1 MLSPIL
7 MTFDAFYGQVN
18 SRPTVIV
25 SDLYTWI
32 WNADLFQSG
41 IHNFRIEQSFAT
53 SSKIRPDFSNKK
65 SFRIEVTKKSLFTK
79 SVRLNSY
86 SWMKKKNQKDSD
98 NFWHRKFT
106 LKVQFLHFMTR
117 WQSYVG
123 KASWDAYNQGG
134 WLDSIR
140 LFEKNWIAEGVPS
153 KVNDSIEH

>member
-41 IHNFRIEQSFAT
+41 IRNFRIEQSFAT

-86 SWMKKKNQKDSD
+86 SSMKKKKI
-98 NFWHRKFT
+98 RKIENWLWNLVHELPCGESNLFR
-106 LKVQFLHFMTR
+106 LL
-117 WQSYVG
+117 YLVG
-123 KASWDAYNQGG
+123 S
-134 WLDSIR
+134 R
-140 LFEKNWIAEGVPS
+140 LNITSMQIVCI
-153 KVNDSIEH
+153 V

>member
-1 MLSPIL
+1 MGNEMLSPIL

-25 SDLYTWI
+25 SDLYTRI

-41 IHNFRIEQSFAT
+41 IRNFRIEQSFAT

-86 SWMKKKNQKDSD
+86 S
-98 NFWHRKFT
+98 
-106 LKVQFLHFMTR
+106 
-117 WQSYVG
+117 
-123 KASWDAYNQGG
+123 
-134 WLDSIR
+134 
-140 LFEKNWIAEGVPS
+140 
-153 KVNDSIEH
+153 